1 VVDERGAFDVEL
13 DDGRT
18 AYCEQSV
25 SLAYADAAF
34 SAGMVYGIEPDVL
47 YLEIEKDEIWTMFFR
62 PDELQALIWVAA
74 GALWAHLKRDR
85 DKERQADADKEEVGD
100 D

>member
-1 VVDERGAFDVEL
+1 MPLTNETSVFDVEL

-18 AYCEQSV
+18 AYCKQSV
-25 SLAYADAAF
+25 SLTYADAAF
-34 SAGMVYGIEPDVL
+34 SASQVWGIEPDVL
-47 YLEIEKDEIWTMFFR
+47 YLEIEKRELWTMFFR

-85 DKERQADADKEEVGD
+85 DKERQADKEEVGD